1 MVNVKAVG
9 ELKNGLSTG
18 ITPCKTI
25 SGVKIKFSDYVSRQI
40 SQGGDLIGATW
51 VQGKSSVGFTYFEKG
66 RFKLKTQRIQAM
78 LRRDPTTIKL
88 SSEDIKEFT
97 REQRYKM
104 ISEKTTRRGNNQNEK
119 DEGGSKDSEDKRSE
133 WVGGE
138 GN

>member
-1 MVNVKAVG
+1 M
-9 ELKNGLSTG
+9 
-18 ITPCKTI
+18 
-25 SGVKIKFSDYVSRQI
+25 
-40 SQGGDLIGATW
+40 
-51 VQGKSSVGFTYFEKG
+51 
-66 RFKLKTQRIQAM
+66 KTQGIQAM

-88 SSEDIKEFT
+88 TSEDIKEFT

-119 DEGGSKDSEDKRSE
+119 DEGGSKDGEDKRSE